1 MCINRNI
8 VKSYRNIG
16 RALTRLRRVSAM
28 LRNISRQLAIGIKF
42 NFFKTLFKLFLTT
55 HTQFLAIIPNLI
67 LIVSIIIEL
76 EREFKL

>member
-1 MCINRNI
+1 
-8 VKSYRNIG
+8 
-16 RALTRLRRVSAM
+16 M

-55 HTQFLAIIPNLI
+55 HAQFLAIIPNLI
-67 LIVSIIIEL
+67 LVVSIGIEL